1 MKHIDKDK
9 IELINTILQS
19 SDTIISKDWLLKHFG
34 LDDQIKYRE
43 KKIQKIKKRT
53 NE

>member
-19 SDTIISKDWLLKHFG
+19 SDTIISKDWLLKQLG